1 MPLIKGKKT
10 EMTSQ
15 MWQEGGGLDL
25 INNQVSSYPTK
36 KKSVIFNDTDYKDR
50 INNLH
55 VNDQYILSLAD

>member
-1 MPLIKGKKT
+1 
-10 EMTSQ
+10 MTSQ

-55 VNDQYILSLAD
+55 VNDQYILSLAE